1 TTKKPGTGNPLHTP
15 ELVTVAS
22 FRTWRGWRE
31 CVAWGRYLTLS
42 SLPFEL
48 ATIVPFPSLSGS
60 RRIVNSMASTSQRQ
74 SVITLPAAIERY
86 YQVSLYLLVL
96 LGFCTLAGTGT
107 LDAPTVVLVGGALAV
122 RGFLLSRRKD
132 FQMP

>member
-1 TTKKPGTGNPLHTP
+1 QGRQTPWLQDSPVRKAPIAAEEVSLRLRQVFFLFSIEKKPGPGNPLHTP

-31 CVAWGRYLTLS
+31 CVAWDRYLTLS

-48 ATIVPFPSLSGS
+48 GTIVPFPSHPGLRKMG
-60 RRIVNSMASTSQRQ
+60 NSMASSPRQ

-86 YQVSLYLLVL
+86 FQVSLYLL
-96 LGFCTLAGTGT
+96 
-107 LDAPTVVLVGGALAV
+107 
-122 RGFLLSRRKD
+122 
-132 FQMP
+132 